1 MVPIILKKSNVALK
15 APTTSDLDWGE
26 LGINYTDGKLY
37 YKKQSDGNT
46 SGVIDYFISSTAAT
60 GINNGALTLV
70 ATGGNTNSAVAVTTG
85 TGFSANSSQ
94 NAEYTITV
102 GPALT
107 ALSSIMTGAGTGILK
122 KTGADTY
129 TLDTSN
135 YITSAVTSFSG
146 GTTGLTP
153 STTSTGAITLGG
165 ILSVAAGG
173 TGAATAAAALSALGG
188 YPATNPNNYT
198 ANTGTVTSVGGTGT
212 VAGLSLS
219 GTVTTTGNL
228 TLSGTLSAPVSS
240 ISDSTTVGRN
250 LVKLPNPDAVTFLR
264 VNADNTIS
272 ALNAADF
279 RTAIGSGTGGGAGTV
294 TSVSGTGTVA
304 GLSLSGT
311 VTTTGNLTL
320 SGTLSAPVS
329 SISDSTT
336 VGRNL
341 VTLTNPSSVRFL
353 RVNADN
359 SVSALNATDFRTA
372 IEASSGNSV
381 QLVASAPLLLDTSGP
396 TPILSISAATTSSSG
411 TMSATDKTKLNSLSL
426 TNLTLGV
433 VTPTAVPISNST
445 GTGVTLPAATTN
457 FAGVM
462 TANDKA
468 RLDAIAVTGTAPIVS
483 SGGWTPA
490 ISLANGY
497 GDTKNPYLSKTAN
510 FVLAAPNGSDGV
522 PGFRSLV
529 PIDIPS
535 LDASKITSGTL
546 DAARIPAFDASK
558 ITSGTIDAARLPSY
572 VDDVIEV
579 VNLSSFPGTGE
590 TGKIYVALDT
600 NKTYRWSGSAY
611 VYITSGAVDSVA
623 GKTGV
628 VTLTKTDVGLDNVE
642 NKSSATI
649 RSEITSSNVTTALG
663 YTPYNATNPN
673 GYITSSGNAATATTL
688 QTTRTINN
696 INFNGS
702 TNITVPR
709 LAVIDD
715 RTIAPADV
723 STGYVTAAF
732 TAWGNATAAPYADAL
747 VFRTYT
753 DASGGNDNMLTLRK
767 DALGMRVWQQTYDS
781 SAAFTSYKDVAWTD
795 GTNATGTWPI
805 SITGN
810 AATVT
815 AITSSQVTAGLGYT
829 PVNKAGDT
837 ITGNIGIGI
846 SAAPLGT
853 ESLQRSIQIVNGGGA
868 IFAAPNGIGIVQNVG
883 FNIDTTGYY
892 QLAGPASAYIQ
903 TNGTHIWFSFPSA
916 ATAGAAFEGQTVQAT
931 LGTEFNSLV
940 PLQQNGNQVLHAA
953 NYNSYSPTLTGV
965 GASGTWGISITGTA
979 AIGTSQVTTT
989 NIANNAVTVP
999 VGVTAT
1005 NTVSIG
1011 STETTLSSVS
1021 VDTGGQPVLIMF
1033 SCTVT
1038 SVSNGATPPT
1048 FSNHRVKLKRGTAL
1062 LIESEYNSVN
1072 GVITFSYVDSS
1083 PGTGTIT
1090 YNLVGQS
1097 SSGSSNY
1104 STRSISLLGLKR

>member
-26 LGINYTDGKLY
+26 LAINYTDGRLY
-37 YKKQSDGNT
+37 YKKQSEGNS
-46 SGVIDYFISSTAAT
+46 SGVVDYFISSTAAQ
-60 GINNGALTLV
+60 GVNDGTLSL
-70 ATGGNTNSAVAVTTG
+70 ATTSGTTNSAVTIGTG
-85 TGFSANSSQ
+85 SGFSANSVGNIQ
-94 NAEYTITV
+94 YTIAV

-107 ALSSIMTGAGTGILK
+107 ALSTIMAGAGTGIIK
-122 KTGADTY
+122 KTGTDTY
-129 TLDTSN
+129 SLDTNN
-135 YITSAVTSFSG
+135 YLTSA
-146 GTTGLTP
+146 
-153 STTSTGAITLGG
+153 
-165 ILSVAAGG
+165 
-173 TGAATAAAALSALGG
+173 
-188 YPATNPNNYT
+188 
-198 ANTGTVTSVGGTGT
+198 
-212 VAGLSLS
+212 
-219 GTVTTTGNL
+219 
-228 TLSGTLSAPVSS
+228 
-240 ISDSTTVGRN
+240 
-250 LVKLPNPDAVTFLR
+250 
-264 VNADNTIS
+264 
-272 ALNAADF
+272 
-279 RTAIGSGTGGGAGTV
+279 V

-341 VTLTNPSSVRFL
+341 VTLTNPSSTRFL
-353 RVNADN
+353 RVNSDN
-359 SVSALNATDFRTA
+359 SVSALTATDFRTA
-372 IEASSGNSV
+372 IGAAAPGTVS
-381 QLVASAPLLLDTSGP
+381 LIASAPLELDSSGP
-396 TPILSISAATTSSSG
+396 TPIISIRAATPSQSGSMSAA
-411 TMSATDKTKLNSLSL
+411 DKTKLNSLSL
-426 TNLTLGV
+426 TDLTLGV
-433 VTPTAVPISNST
+433 VTSTTVPINNST

-462 TANDKA
+462 TANDKSK
-468 RLDAIAVTGTAPIVS
+468 LDAFAVTATAPLAS
-483 SGGWTPA
+483 SGGWTPN
-490 ISLANGY
+490 ITLSNGY

-510 FVLAAPNGSDGV
+510 FVLAAPSVGDGV
-522 PGFRSLV
+522 PIFRSLV
-529 PIDIPS
+529 PADIPS

-546 DAARIPAFDASK
+546 NTSNIPNLDASK

-572 VDDVIEV
+572 VDDIIEV

-600 NKTYRWSGSAY
+600 NKAYRWSGSSY

-623 GKTGV
+623 GRTGV

-649 RSEITSSNVTTALG
+649 RSELTSSNVTTALG
-663 YTPYNATNPN
+663 YTPYNSTNPN

-688 QTTRTINN
+688 QTTHTINDVG
-696 INFNGS
+696 FNGS
-702 TNITVPR
+702 ANITIPR
-709 LAVIDD
+709 LKAIDD
-715 RTIAPADV
+715 RAIAPADV
-723 STGYVTAAF
+723 SAGYVTAAF
-732 TAWGNATAAPYADAL
+732 TAWANGTAAPYADAL

-753 DASGGNDNMLTLRK
+753 DATGGSDNMLMLRK
-767 DALGMRVWQQTYDS
+767 DALGMRIWQQTYGS
-781 SAAFTSYKDVAWTD
+781 GAGFTSFKDVAWTD

-805 SITGN
+805 SITGA
-810 AATVT
+810 AATVNSVSSTQITT
-815 AITSSQVTAGLGYT
+815 ALGYT

-837 ITGNIGIGI
+837 ITGNIGIGVPHVT
-846 SAAPLGT
+846 S
-853 ESLQRSIQIVNGGGA
+853 ESVIGNIVNIANGGLILYGNRSGGGFLGA
-868 IFAAPNGIGIVQNVG
+868 NIGVSPDGSPQ
-883 FNIDTTGYY
+883 Y
-892 QLAGPASAYIQ
+892 QIAEPASAYVQI
-903 TNGTHIWFSFPSA
+903 NGTHNWYTFPA
-916 ATAGAAFEGQTVQAT
+916 GETAGAPFVTQTLQAT

-953 NYNSYSPTLTGV
+953 NYNNYSPTLTGV
-965 GASGTWGISITGTA
+965 GASGTWGINITGTS
-979 AIGTSQVTTT
+979 AIGTGQVTTT

-999 VGVTAT
+999 VGVSAT

-1038 SVSNGATPPT
+1038 SVSNGGSPPT
-1048 FSNHRVKLKRGTAL
+1048 FSNHRVKLKRGSTL
-1062 LIESEYNSVN
+1062 LIESEYTSTN